1 MMCDV
6 CIISELEQAVFS
18 QYGSQLASISR
29 RGGGLEVTF
38 TSGAQHSLQP
48 VPRPG
53 PATNNSVNW
62 IKWDR

>member
-1 MMCDV
+1 M
-6 CIISELEQAVFS
+6 CIISELEEAVFS
-18 QYGSQLASISR
+18 QYGQLASISR

-38 TSGAQHSLQP
+38 TSGSQHSLQP

-53 PATNNSVNW
+53 PASNNSVNW